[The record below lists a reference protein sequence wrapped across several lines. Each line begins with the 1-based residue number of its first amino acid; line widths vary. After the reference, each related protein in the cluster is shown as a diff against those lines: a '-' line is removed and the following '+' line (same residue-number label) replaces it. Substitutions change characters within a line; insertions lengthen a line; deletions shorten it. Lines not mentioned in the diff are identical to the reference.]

1 MGTEPQRVL
10 VKGGGEIG
18 TAVALALWRAGWA
31 VVIAELPRPTVL
43 RRQLSLAEAA
53 FTGSVVRAGVRAV
66 RVALP
71 QQAAALLAGRAALP
85 LYLGPLPAALAAL
98 RPVAVVD
105 ARMRRSARAENQR
118 GEAPLVVGLGP
129 GFCAGDNAD
138 VVVETHPGPLLGR
151 VLWEGGAL
159 PHRSRQRPGDATD
172 TEQYVYAPRAG
183 VWVTDRALG
192 EWVAAGAVLGTLD
205 GQPLTAPLAGWL
217 RGLVHTQV
225 PVSAGVKLAA
235 VHPGDWRRKEA
246 GIRHRATTIAAAVRA
261 LLADAAAPPGA
272 PTPPLALAGG

>member
-1 MGTEPQRVL
+1 VDVAADLVL

-85 LYLGPLPAALAAL
+85 LYVGPLPAALAAW
-98 RPVAVVD
+98 RPAVVVD

-129 GFCAGDNAD
+129 GFYAGDNAD

-159 PHRSRQRPGDATD
+159 PHQSRQRPGDATD
-172 TEQYVYAPRAG
+172 TEQYVYARRAG
-183 VWVTDRALG
+183 LWTTQRTIG
-192 EWVAAGAVLGTLD
+192 EWVAAGTVLGTLD

-217 RGLVHTQV
+217 RGLVHTAV
-225 PVSAGVKLAA
+225 PVPAGVKLAA

-246 GIRHRATTIAAAVRA
+246 GIRHRATAIAAAVRA
-261 LLADAAAPPGA
+261 LLADAAALPHA